1 VKKVESGL
9 SFPLHIYSSLYR
21 DVGLTMCGW
30 KYGDNSSLFDE
41 TIARLHY
48 DADFE
53 RAAGLTF
60 LFYGDMARTIEI
72 LNSSRGIV
80 F

>member
-1 VKKVESGL
+1 
-9 SFPLHIYSSLYR
+9 
-21 DVGLTMCGW
+21 MCGW
-30 KYGDNSSLFDE
+30 KYGENTYLFDE
-41 TIARLHY
+41 AIARLHY

-72 LNSSRGIV
+72 LNSSRGYLH
-80 F
+80 